1 MSKSYYQ
8 LLLFTCLVFSRTLCQ
23 TVYKFQ
29 ASSFHEPSFFSRAGV
44 LYLVKCDEGRFS
56 SSVFK
61 SWRKPYKI
69 SEVQVR
75 VLLLLA
81 EANNTSVLKF
91 QSSLC
96 QQISMSCF
104 KVCKEYVPLVLNFF
118 VIIILLLLF
127 YYYYYYFFNTT
138 VQHFSLYFIFT

>member
-1 MSKSYYQ
+1 M
-8 LLLFTCLVFSRTLCQ
+8 LC
-23 TVYKFQ
+23 
-29 ASSFHEPSFFSRAGV
+29 S
-44 LYLVKCDEGRFS
+44 VKCDEGRFS
-56 SSVFK
+56 SSVFT

-91 QSSLC
+91 KSSLC
-96 QQISMSCF
+96 WQILMSCF

-127 YYYYYYFFNTT
+127 FFFNTT
-138 VQHFSLYFIFT
+138 VQHFTLYFIFTYKNWVRLTII